1 MWLVATVLYNTA
13 LEKNLKR
20 LIHDLAQA
28 LEDHDWSDLT

>member
-28 LEDHDWSDLT
+28 LEDHD